1 MELRRIGMFR
11 MILLFSLLY
20 CNTMYGQDVLVRS
33 GFFKDSL
40 RVGDQTGFYL
50 TAEYPSNLSIL
61 FPDSAYNFSPFEYE
75 RRSYFPTRTANG
87 KSYDSV
93 IYYLSTFE
101 IDPVQSLSLPVFQL
115 NPMDCTAVTSP
126 RDTILLTELV
136 KNLPDSVSAQTL
148 PLKVN
153 TAYQDVLYLFNYPVL
168 ILVVGVLIVVTVVTW
183 IVFGKRIRKHF
194 RLKRMRKAHQ
204 KFLEAYN
211 GHVEAVKTAFSAI
224 TTESALS
231 QWKKYMEQLEARPYT
246 KLTTRETLRLEKN
259 ELLGK
264 NLHAIDGAIYGH
276 DTRIIESLEGLKIF
290 ADQRFAKKLEEV
302 KHG

>member
-1 MELRRIGMFR
+1 MELRRIGVFR
-11 MILLFSLLY
+11 IIFLFSLL
-20 CNTMYGQDVLVRS
+20 CCTTVYGQDVLVRS

-50 TAEYPSNLSIL
+50 TAEYPSSLSVL
-61 FPDSAYNFSPFEYE
+61 FPDSAFNFAPFEYE
-75 RRSYFPTRTANG
+75 RRTYFPTRTANG

-115 NPMDCTAVTSP
+115 NPMDCTAVTSL

-136 KNLPDSVSAQTL
+136 KNLPDSVSAETL

-153 TAYQDVLYLFNYPVL
+153 TAYQDVMYLFNYPIL
-168 ILVVGVLIVVTVVTW
+168 IGVVCLLVVVTVVTW
-183 IVFGKRIRKHF
+183 IVFGKRIRKHY
-194 RLKRMRKAHQ
+194 RLKRMHKAHQ
-204 KFLEAYN
+204 KFLEAYT
-211 GHVEAVKTAFSAI
+211 GQVENVKTAFSAI

-276 DTRIIESLEGLKIF
+276 DTRVIESLEGLKSF
-290 ADQRFAKKLEEV
+290 ANQRFAKKLEEV